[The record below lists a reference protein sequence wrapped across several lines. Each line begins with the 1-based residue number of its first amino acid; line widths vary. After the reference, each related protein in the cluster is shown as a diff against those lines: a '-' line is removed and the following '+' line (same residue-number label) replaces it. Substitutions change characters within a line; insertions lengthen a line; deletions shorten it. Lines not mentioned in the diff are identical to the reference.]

1 MSPIKLSLWGPG
13 VEGEQSVELDD
24 DLAQQFRQTVD
35 AHPDFTL
42 DDAFRQGL
50 QHVVDNGPM
59 RPSLD

>member
-24 DLAQQFRQTVD
+24 DLAQQFQQTVD

-42 DDAFRQGL
+42 DAAFRQGL